1 METVYWLCFA
11 VGGVFVFLAAVGGL
25 DGADIADPDVDL
37 GMEVEVDEEAD
48 LELVDP
54 GDAAQRRRRVR
65 PPRPRFPLL
74 SLLASFKFWTFGSC
88 FFGLTGLVLTW
99 MGVSPLMVAIAAVSM
114 GVFCGISIAWTLR
127 SLRRRQVNSLV
138 RTNDLAGLAGV
149 VEIPLS
155 LDSRG
160 KVRLNVKG
168 SMVDFIAYT
177 NEERVLEA
185 GDRVFVVGTE
195 QNCLWVVAADTLESP
210 NSASRKN

>member
-11 VGGVFVFLAAVGGL
+11 VGGVFVFLSVVGGL
-25 DGADIADPDVDL
+25 DGADIADADVDL
-37 GMEVEVDEEAD
+37 DMEAEVDEEVD

-54 GDAAQRRRRVR
+54 GDAPQHKRCVHA
-65 PPRPRFPLL
+65 PRPRFPLL
-74 SLLASFKFWTFGSC
+74 PLLASFKFWTFGSC
-88 FFGLTGLVLTW
+88 FFGLTGLVLTA
-99 MGVSPLMVAIAAVSM
+99 MGVSPTVVVIAAVLM
-114 GVFCGISIAWTLR
+114 GGVCGFGMAWVLR

-138 RTNDLAGLAGV
+138 KTTDLAGLAGV

-155 LDSRG
+155 ADSRG

-168 SMVDFIAYT
+168 SLVDFIAYT

-195 QNCLWVVAADTLESP
+195 QDCLWVVASDTLESP
-210 NSASRKN
+210 NSAARKN